1 MTSNALKVGIVGA
14 GGRVKG
20 NYLPALRL
28 MADDFSVSWVHARN
42 QDSLNQAM
50 APWGVRTIASLSPA
64 AIDEVDVIAVSVPPT
79 QNAVVLRKLKDA
91 SKRLHLVIDTPVAAS
106 IGQARELWPLLRS
119 FASVTVTEDFMNF
132 PDFALVRKAVSDGA
146 IGPVRSVVLDGT
158 RRRRAHWRGAV
169 QLLRPPW
176 ISCQSS
182 PTGQGGSST
191 PLRRVSIVQV
201 AVASGPAA
209 ATTAARARLP
219 GPGAIVGG

>member
-106 IGQARELWPLLRS
+106 IGQAREL
-119 FASVTVTEDFMNF
+119 
-132 PDFALVRKAVSDGA
+132 
-146 IGPVRSVVLDGT
+146 
-158 RRRRAHWRGAV
+158 
-169 QLLRPPW
+169 
-176 ISCQSS
+176 
-182 PTGQGGSST
+182 
-191 PLRRVSIVQV
+191 
-201 AVASGPAA
+201 
-209 ATTAARARLP
+209 
-219 GPGAIVGG
+219 